1 MANDEIQLDG
11 DPRKLAMAIF
21 RAVRESYKRR
31 DGDVKDAGR
40 FQTELD
46 EEVPKLAKEMVE
58 ALEKDVRD
66 VYLINSLEVLA
77 LTYARQQVKKPN
89 R

>member
-31 DGDVKDAGR
+31 DGDVKDAAR

>member
-21 RAVRESYKRR
+21 RAARESYKRK
-31 DGDVKDAGR
+31 DGDLKDAAR
-40 FQTELD
+40 FQEELD

-58 ALEKDVRD
+58 ALEQDVRD

-77 LTYARQQVKKPN
+77 LTYARQQKK
-89 R
+89 RSSR